1 MLVMKRSNFYL
12 LIGSF
17 LMLGCSQPEP
27 PKVPSKP
34 ATESKAAD
42 PKVLMKLVAADRLDG
57 KEDKVIEK
65 CYVCGLGM
73 DGEAKFAETVHGYKA
88 HLCSETCQHHFHD
101 ESDKIILETEVPT
114 DEPVNASQK

>member
-1 MLVMKRSNFYL
+1 MKRSNFYL

-65 CYVCGLGM
+65 C
-73 DGEAKFAETVHGYKA
+73 
-88 HLCSETCQHHFHD
+88 LCLRPWNGRGSQVRRNGPRIQ
-101 ESDKIILETEVPT
+101 SSPLQRNVPA
-114 DEPVNASQK
+114 PLP